1 MAYDPARR
9 TERKYD
15 QQSDVTHQHQQHRG
29 PQRPLSGY
37 NFFYR
42 AFCQQRLLDAAAVTV
57 GHDDESKLLG
67 SGLRALTTAVAKAWK
82 VCALA
87 LQMLIPCY

>member
-9 TERKYD
+9 TEGKYD
-15 QQSDVTHQHQQHRG
+15 HQLQSDVTHQQHQQHRG

-42 AFCQQRLLDAAAVTV
+42 AFCQQRLLDAAAATV
-57 GHDDESKLLG
+57 GHDDESKLLLG

-82 VCALA
+82 VSCALR
-87 LQMLIPCY
+87 Y